1 MGLLFE
7 LVYLPLDEIPS
18 FCCTSCTILL
28 GVISKTVEG
37 ALNSTVSVT
46 DKDVEEHWSQDGS

>member
-18 FCCTSCTILL
+18 FCCTNCTILL